1 MLFDGSLS
9 IFSMPSLKWNIKHFN
24 FRSKIWLDLPVR
36 LRPWQASLQTTWQWS
51 SCSSKGADCCGLVLF
66 SLLSLY
72 PQYTKKRIA
81 LITGVRSTMQPPRR
95 SWAEIG
101 QKNRTG
107 SRVNILKG
115 CVNPKWPNTNLS
127 ERSAIILEYYLK
139 CFSKYQ
145 ILVKARRVPPSHS
158 DANNCGLCFH
168 LGTTIVVKAEN
179 LWRTRARAR
188 KQRGRGGLRGNG
200 RRRRGKPSGKRSR
213 KTQRVSV
220 FPF

>member
-1 MLFDGSLS
+1 MWDQQF
-9 IFSMPSLKWNIKHFN
+9 IPHA
-24 FRSKIWLDLPVR
+24 DLEPK
-36 LRPWQASLQTTWQWS
+36 LG
-51 SCSSKGADCCGLVLF
+51 K
-66 SLLSLY
+66 
-72 PQYTKKRIA
+72 
-81 LITGVRSTMQPPRR
+81 
-95 SWAEIG
+95 
-101 QKNRTG
+101 KNRTG

-213 KTQRVSV
+213 KTQGVSV
-220 FPF
+220 FPSRNLENMYVQRSVPVCLNLYQTELR